1 MKKLLINKNIQLV
14 HFIAVFLCL
23 QSEAICQ
30 LEKNI
35 TNSYWDKGRIYNY
48 TAIFKDSLG
57 NLITNENINIL
68 PTGEIWEIDSKQ
80 TLANYEIKFNSS
92 DSSRLASSPLN
103 GVKKAWRKHYQE
115 GVISNDTLI
124 WMHPIRSNQY
134 VLTEVAPF
142 PMVKFPIIENRS
154 WQNTL
159 WIYKVFGTFE
169 GTVECSYKIDKQE
182 NRQYPFDTIL
192 CWKIDAIA
200 AHDKLGKSQITI
212 YFNER
217 IGFVELHYHFYNGM
231 TMNFTLT
238 DYKIP

>member
-1 MKKLLINKNIQLV
+1 MTISTTIKSIFLL
-14 HFIAVFLCL
+14 HFIAVVLCFPL
-23 QSEAICQ
+23 RAICQ
-30 LEKNI
+30 SENQI
-35 TNSYWDKGRIYNY
+35 TQNYWEKGRVYKY
-48 TAIFKDSLG
+48 VAIFKDSLAD
-57 NLITNENINIL
+57 LITSDTINIL
-68 PTGEIWEIDSKQ
+68 PTGEIWEFDTKQ
-80 TLANYEIKFNSS
+80 MLSNYEIKFNSH
-92 DSSRLASSPLN
+92 DSIRLAPYPLN
-103 GVKKAWRKHYQE
+103 GIKKAWRKNYQE
-115 GVISNDTLI
+115 GVISNDTMI

-159 WIYKVFGTFE
+159 WIYKAFGKFE

-182 NRQYPFDTIL
+182 IRKYPFDTIL

-200 AHDKLGKSQITI
+200 THNKLGASKLTI
-212 YFNER
+212 YFNDR
-217 IGFVELHYHFYNGM
+217 IGFVELIYHFYNGM